1 MLYVIGDNNNKQIM
15 KKSLII
21 ISLLSYGGLFAS
33 EAKITRDQYVEQWS
47 ETAVQEMFQNGIPAS
62 ITLAQGVLESA
73 SGNSELARKGNN
85 HFGIKCHG
93 WTGDKMYVDDDAKGE
108 CFRVYSDASE
118 SYVDHSEFLKKYER
132 YAFLFTYDTDDYESW
147 AKGLKKAGYATDPS
161 YPQRLITIIED
172 LNLANYDK
180 VAKPEIHKEPSLIAG
195 KAIRTN
201 NHAVQ
206 NKEDLS
212 FVIVKQGDTFY
223 SIAKEFGLTLNQ
235 LRRYNDFDRQKDLLS
250 EGEIV
255 YVKHKK
261 GQNLFG
267 KEEYT
272 VSKDCSLLELSQL
285 TGVKASVIQKL
296 NGFDSIRTD
305 LSKGQKII
313 LR

>member
-1 MLYVIGDNNNKQIM
+1 M

-21 ISLLSYGGLFAS
+21 ISLLSCGGVFAS

-47 ETAVQEMFQNGIPAS
+47 KTAVQEMFQNGIPAS

-93 WTGDKMYVDDDAKGE
+93 WTGEKMYIDDDAKGE
-108 CFRVYSDASE
+108 CFRVYKDASD
-118 SYVDHSEFLKKYER
+118 SYTDHSEFLKKYDR
-132 YAFLFTYDTDDYESW
+132 YAFLFAYDTDDYESW

-172 LNLANYDK
+172 LDLARYDK
-180 VAKPEIHKEPSLIAG
+180 LAKPEIQKEPNLIASNR
-195 KAIRTN
+195 IQTN
-201 NHAVQ
+201 NHSVQ
-206 NKEDLS
+206 NKEELS
-212 FVIVKQGDTFY
+212 YVLVKKGDTFY

-235 LRRYNDFDRQKDLLS
+235 LRKYNDFDNGKDLLI
-250 EGEIV
+250 EGEII
-255 YVKHKK
+255 YIKHKK
-261 GQNLFG
+261 GQNLFS

-285 TGVKASVIQKL
+285 TGVKATVIKRL

-305 LSKGQKII
+305 LTKGQKII